1 MYTGGSPHLINLVGY
16 AAGTLTTLAFV
27 PQVVRSWRSGSTDDL
42 SLPMLVSFSVGNL
55 LWLLYGVAV
64 RSWPVVGANAV
75 TLCLSL
81 ALVALK
87 VRHLQRGRGGAS

>member
-1 MYTGGSPHLINLVGY
+1 MHTGGSPQLINLVGD

-27 PQVVRSWRSGSTDDL
+27 PQVVRSWRSGSTEDL
-42 SLPMLVSFSVGNL
+42 SLAMLVAFSVGNL

-64 RSWPVVGANAV
+64 RSWPVVVANAV

-81 ALVALK
+81 MLVALK
-87 VRHLQRGRGGAS
+87 VRDLQRGRESPS